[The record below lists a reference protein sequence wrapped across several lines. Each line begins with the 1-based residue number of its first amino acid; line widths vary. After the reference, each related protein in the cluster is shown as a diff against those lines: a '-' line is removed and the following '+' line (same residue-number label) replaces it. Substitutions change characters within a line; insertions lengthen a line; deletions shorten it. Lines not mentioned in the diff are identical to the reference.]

1 MSATCRR
8 DWTTSVQHVDNC
20 SRLKLALKTIWNSCH
35 CLASTDNIKRR
46 SSYMHRFVFESYT
59 WRVEASYNL
68 PQLTAPNRDSVTGVL
83 SNVYM
88 YIIYTSFL
96 RIVTTC
102 FICLAFFNLLTLCDK
117 TANSCQCQTLIVG
130 LSIASYLTIRYIYDM
145 LMWYNMY
152 HNIIV
157 NY

>member
-1 MSATCRR
+1 MQTRLDDISSTCRQLFKTKTR
-8 DWTTSVQHVDNC
+8 TTIQNDLKFLPLLGEHWQH
-20 SRLKLALKTIWNSCH
+20 KF
-35 CLASTDNIKRR
+35 KRR